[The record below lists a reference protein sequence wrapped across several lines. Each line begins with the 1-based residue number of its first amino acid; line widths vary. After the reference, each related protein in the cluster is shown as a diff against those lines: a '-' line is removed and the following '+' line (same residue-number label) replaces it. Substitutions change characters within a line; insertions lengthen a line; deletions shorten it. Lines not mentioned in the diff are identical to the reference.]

1 MLEGFR
7 QHYVNLLT
15 SGGHIVL
22 LFIGFQIDSKEAW
35 PIILG
40 LISAISYFAWVGN
53 QRRSRLILDT
63 PTSRIASAAQG
74 YVELTGR
81 ARQAHD
87 IPLLS
92 KLTLLPCVW
101 YRYIIEQEHSD
112 NKGYEVI
119 EQGASD
125 DIILIDDGSGQCFID
140 PDYAEIITSHKQVW
154 KKGDCRYTEY
164 LLSPLD
170 TLYAIGEFTTLGG
183 PNSDLDFKGDLNTLL
198 TEWKRDKVRLHERF
212 DLNKNGQIDP
222 EEWELAVLAAKRE
235 VAKQHNEIRLKN
247 GVHLMRKP
255 EDGRL
260 FLLSNLPEEN
270 LARKYVLWGWFHLI
284 AFLGTSGG
292 AAYLLG
298 TH

>member
-1 MLEGFR
+1 MLEGLK

-15 SGGHIVL
+15 SGGHLVL
-22 LFIGFQIDSKEAW
+22 LFAGFQIDSKEAW

-40 LISAISYFAWVGN
+40 LIGTISFFAWIGN

-63 PTSRIASAAQG
+63 PTSRISSAAQG

-112 NKGYEVI
+112 NKGYDIV
-119 EQGASD
+119 EQGTSD
-125 DIILIDDGSGQCFID
+125 GTILIDDGSGQCFID
-140 PDYAEIITSHKQVW
+140 PDYAEVITSHKQVW
-154 KKGDCRYTEY
+154 KKGDYRYTEY

-170 TLYAIGEFTTLGG
+170 TLYAIGELTTLGG
-183 PNSDLDFKGDLNTLL
+183 ANSNLDVKEDLNALL
-198 TEWKRDKVRLHERF
+198 TEWKRDKTQLHERF
-212 DLNKNGQIDP
+212 DLNKDGQIDP
-222 EEWELAVLAAKRE
+222 KEWELAVLAAKRE
-235 VAKQHNEIRLKN
+235 VAKQHGEIRLKD
-247 GVHLMRKP
+247 GTHLLRKP
-255 EDGRL
+255 KDGRL

-270 LARKYVLWGWFHLI
+270 LARKYVLWGGFHLLTFVG
-284 AFLGTSGG
+284 ATGG
-292 AAYLLG
+292 AAYWLVV
-298 TH
+298 

>member
-1 MLEGFR
+1 MFEGLK

-15 SGGHIVL
+15 SGGHLVL
-22 LFIGFQIDSKEAW
+22 LFAGWQIDSREAW

-40 LISAISYFAWVGN
+40 LIGAIGFFAWIGN

-74 YVELTGR
+74 YVELNGR
-81 ARQAHD
+81 AKQAHD
-87 IPLLS
+87 TPLLS

-101 YRYIIEQEHSD
+101 YRYLIEQRGND
-112 NKGYEVI
+112 DKGYNVV

-125 DIILIDDGSGQCFID
+125 DTILIDDGSGQCFID
-140 PDYAEIITSHKQVW
+140 PDYAEIVTRHKQVW
-154 KKGDCRYTEY
+154 SKDDYRYTEY

-183 PNSDLDFKGDLNTLL
+183 ANSDLDFKGDLNALL
-198 TEWKRDKVRLHERF
+198 AEWKRDKARLLERF
-212 DLNKNGQIDP
+212 DLDKNGQIDP
-222 EEWELAVLAAKRE
+222 QEWELAVLAAKRE
-235 VAKQHNEIRLKN
+235 VAKQHGEIRLKD

-255 EDGRL
+255 KDGRL

-270 LARKYVLWGWFHLI
+270 LARKYVLWGWFHLLTFVG
-284 AFLGTSGG
+284 ATGS

-298 TH
+298 V

>member
-1 MLEGFR
+1 MLEGVR

-15 SGGHIVL
+15 SGGHLVL
-22 LFIGFQIDSKEAW
+22 LFAGWQIDSGEAW

-40 LISAISYFAWVGN
+40 LIGAIGFFAWIGN

-74 YVELTGR
+74 YVELNGR
-81 ARQAHD
+81 AKQAHD
-87 IPLLS
+87 TPLLS

-101 YRYIIEQEHSD
+101 YRYLIEQRGND
-112 NKGYEVI
+112 DKGYNVV

-125 DIILIDDGSGQCFID
+125 DTILIDDGSGQCFID
-140 PDYAEIITSHKQVW
+140 PDYAEIVTRHKQVW
-154 KKGDCRYTEY
+154 SKDDYRYTEY

-183 PNSDLDFKGDLNTLL
+183 ANSDLDFKGDLNALL
-198 TEWKRDKVRLHERF
+198 AEWKRDKARLLERF
-212 DLNKNGQIDP
+212 DLDKNGQIDP
-222 EEWELAVLAAKRE
+222 QEWELAVLAAKRE
-235 VAKQHNEIRLKN
+235 VAKQHGEIRLKD

-255 EDGRL
+255 KDGRL

-270 LARKYVLWGWFHLI
+270 LARKYVLWGWFHLLTFVG
-284 AFLGTSGG
+284 ATGS

-298 TH
+298 V

>member
-1 MLEGFR
+1 MLEGLK

-15 SGGHIVL
+15 SGGHLVL
-22 LFIGFQIDSKEAW
+22 LFAGFQIDSKEAW

-40 LISAISYFAWVGN
+40 LIGTISFFAWIGN

-63 PTSRIASAAQG
+63 PTSRISSAAQG

-112 NKGYEVI
+112 NKGYDIV
-119 EQGASD
+119 EQGTSD
-125 DIILIDDGSGQCFID
+125 GTILIDDGSGQCFID
-140 PDYAEIITSHKQVW
+140 PDYAEVITSHKQVW
-154 KKGDCRYTEY
+154 KKGGYRYTEY

-170 TLYAIGEFTTLGG
+170 TLYAIGELTTLGG
-183 PNSDLDFKGDLNTLL
+183 ANSNLDVKEDLNALL
-198 TEWKRDKVRLHERF
+198 TEWKRDKTQLHERF
-212 DLNKNGQIDP
+212 DLNKDGQIDP
-222 EEWELAVLAAKRE
+222 KEWELAVLAAKRE
-235 VAKQHNEIRLKN
+235 VAKQHGEIRLKD
-247 GVHLMRKP
+247 GTHLLRKP
-255 EDGRL
+255 KDGRL

-270 LARKYVLWGWFHLI
+270 LARKYVLWGGFHLLTFVG
-284 AFLGTSGG
+284 ATGG
-292 AAYLLG
+292 AAYWLVV
-298 TH
+298 

>member
-1 MLEGFR
+1 MFEGLK
-7 QHYVNLLT
+7 QHWVNLLT
-15 SGGHIVL
+15 SGGHLVL
-22 LFIGFQIDSKEAW
+22 LFAGWQIESREAW

-40 LISAISYFAWVGN
+40 LIGAISFFAWIGN

-74 YVELTGR
+74 YIELTGR

-101 YRYIIEQEHSD
+101 YRYIIEQERND
-112 NKGYEVI
+112 DKGYEIV
-119 EQGASD
+119 EQGTSD
-125 DIILIDDGSGQCFID
+125 DTILIDDGSGQCFID

-154 KKGDCRYTEY
+154 KKDLYRYTEY

-170 TLYAIGEFTTLGG
+170 TLYVIGEFATLGG
-183 PNSDLDFKGDLNTLL
+183 ANSNLDVKEDLNALL
-198 TEWKRDKVRLHERF
+198 TEWKRDKTRLHERF
-212 DLNKNGQIDP
+212 DLNGDGQIDP
-222 EEWELAVLAAKRE
+222 GEWELVLLAAKRE
-235 VAKQHNEIRLKN
+235 VAKQHGEIRLRD
-247 GVHLMRKP
+247 GTHLMHKP
-255 EDGRL
+255 KDGRL

-270 LARKYVLWGWFHLI
+270 LARKYVLWGGFHLLTLMG
-284 AFLGTSGG
+284 ATGG

-298 TH
+298 V

>member
-1 MLEGFR
+1 MLEGLK

-15 SGGHIVL
+15 SGGHLVL
-22 LFIGFQIDSKEAW
+22 LFAGWQIDSREAW

-40 LISAISYFAWVGN
+40 LIGTIGFFAWIGN

-101 YRYIIEQEHSD
+101 YRYIIEQERSD
-112 NKGYEVI
+112 NKGYDI
-119 EQGASD
+119 LEQGTSD
-125 DIILIDDGSGQCFID
+125 DTILIDDGSGQCFVD
-140 PDYAEIITSHKQVW
+140 PDYAEVITRHKQVW

-183 PNSDLDFKGDLNTLL
+183 ANSNLDVKEDLNALL
-198 TEWKRDKVRLHERF
+198 TEWKRDKTQLHERF
-212 DLNKNGQIDP
+212 DLNKDGQIDP
-222 EEWELAVLAAKRE
+222 REWELAVLAAKRE
-235 VAKQHNEIRLKN
+235 VAKQHGEIRLKD
-247 GVHLMRKP
+247 GVHLLRKP
-255 EDGRL
+255 GDGRL
-260 FLLSNLPEEN
+260 FLLSNLPEER
-270 LARKYVLWGWFHLI
+270 LARKYVLWGGFHLLT
-284 AFLGTSGG
+284 FLGATGG

-298 TH
+298 V

>member
-1 MLEGFR
+1 MLEGLK

-15 SGGHIVL
+15 SGGHLVL
-22 LFIGFQIDSKEAW
+22 LFAGWQIDSREAW

-40 LISAISYFAWVGN
+40 LIGTIGFFAWIGN

-74 YVELTGR
+74 YVELTGH

-101 YRYIIEQEHSD
+101 YRYIIEQERSD
-112 NKGYEVI
+112 NKGYDIV
-119 EQGASD
+119 EQGTSD
-125 DIILIDDGSGQCFID
+125 DTILVDDGSGQCFVD
-140 PDYAEIITSHKQVW
+140 PDYAEVITSHKQVW
-154 KKGDCRYTEY
+154 KNGDYRYTEY

-183 PNSDLDFKGDLNTLL
+183 ANSNLDVKEDLNALL
-198 TEWKRDKVRLHERF
+198 TEWKRDKTQLHERF
-212 DLNKNGQIDP
+212 DLNKDGQIDP
-222 EEWELAVLAAKRE
+222 REWELAVLAAKRE
-235 VAKQHNEIRLKN
+235 VAKQHGEIRLKD
-247 GVHLMRKP
+247 GVHLLRKP
-255 EDGRL
+255 KDGRL
-260 FLLSNLPEEN
+260 FLLSNLTEGR
-270 LARKYVLWGWFHLI
+270 LARKYVLWGGFHLLTFVG
-284 AFLGTSGG
+284 ATGG

-298 TH
+298 A

>member
-1 MLEGFR
+1 MFEGLR

-15 SGGHIVL
+15 SGGHLVL
-22 LFIGFQIDSKEAW
+22 LFAGFQIDREEAW
-35 PIILG
+35 PVVLG
-40 LISAISYFAWVGN
+40 LIGAIGFFAWVGN

-63 PTSRIASAAQG
+63 PTSRIASAPQG

-81 ARQAHD
+81 AKQAHD

-101 YRYIIEQEHSD
+101 YRYIIEQERND
-112 NKGYEVI
+112 NKGYNIV
-119 EQGASD
+119 EQGTSD
-125 DIILIDDGSGQCFID
+125 DTILIDDGSGQCFVD
-140 PDYAEIITSHKQVW
+140 PDYAEVITRHKQVW

-183 PNSDLDFKGDLNTLL
+183 PNSNLDSKGDLNALL
-198 TEWKRDKVRLHERF
+198 AEWKRDKARRHERF
-212 DLNKNGQIDP
+212 DLNKDGQIDP
-222 EEWELAVLAAKRE
+222 GEWELAVLAAKRE
-235 VAKQHNEIRLKN
+235 VAKQHGEIRLKD
-247 GVHLMRKP
+247 GVHVLRKP
-255 EDGRL
+255 GDGRL

-270 LARKYVLWGWFHLI
+270 LARKYVLWGGFHLLTFVG
-284 AFLGTSGG
+284 ATGS

-298 TH
+298 V

>member
-1 MLEGFR
+1 MLEGLK

-15 SGGHIVL
+15 SGGHLVL
-22 LFIGFQIDSKEAW
+22 LFAGWQIDSREAW

-40 LISAISYFAWVGN
+40 LIGTIGFFAWIGN

-74 YVELTGR
+74 YVELTGH

-101 YRYIIEQEHSD
+101 YRYIIEQERSD
-112 NKGYEVI
+112 NKGYDIVD
-119 EQGASD
+119 QGTSD
-125 DIILIDDGSGQCFID
+125 DTILIDDGSGQCFVD

-154 KKGDCRYTEY
+154 KKGDYRYTEY

-183 PNSDLDFKGDLNTLL
+183 ANSNLDFKEDLNALL
-198 TEWKRDKVRLHERF
+198 TEWKRDKTQLHERF
-212 DLNKNGQIDP
+212 DLNMDGQIDP
-222 EEWELAVLAAKRE
+222 HEWELAVLAAKRE
-235 VAKQHNEIRLKN
+235 VAKQHGEIRLKD
-247 GVHLMRKP
+247 GVHLLRKP
-255 EDGRL
+255 GDGRL
-260 FLLSNLPEEN
+260 FLLSNLPEER
-270 LARKYVLWGWFHLI
+270 LARKYVLWGGFHLLT
-284 AFLGTSGG
+284 FLGTASS
-292 AAYLLG
+292 AVYLLG
-298 TH
+298 A